1 MREDTRP
8 SLSLANG
15 AIILKAKEMAGYASL
30 ATTQRYLHDLEALAD
45 NAVDYNPLT
54 RAYPSRG
61 WKSTSSETRR
71 SGLPGRREIQDFVS
85 RCARDQ
91 VANWGIA

>member
-54 RAYPSRG
+54 RA
-61 WKSTSSETRR
+61 
-71 SGLPGRREIQDFVS
+71 
-85 RCARDQ
+85 
-91 VANWGIA
+91 